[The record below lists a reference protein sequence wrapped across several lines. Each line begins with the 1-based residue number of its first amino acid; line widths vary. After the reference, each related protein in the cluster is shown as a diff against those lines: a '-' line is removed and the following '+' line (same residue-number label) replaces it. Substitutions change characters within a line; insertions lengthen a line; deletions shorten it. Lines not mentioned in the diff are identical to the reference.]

1 MAKED
6 EEKVIKI
13 TEDDDKNG
21 NEEKNNFLKYYEE
34 DEDSNKNLLV
44 IISAIIAALFFALG
58 LFSIINYFSENERGT
73 ERTKKLDFRD
83 DILRLEK
90 NKFGDTIF
98 SKHRNILVLGV
109 DSNGVDADPF
119 ENTRSDTILLF
130 SINPQN
136 KSVNILSIPR
146 DSKVYISEDKGINKI
161 NAAHALGGIKL
172 TKRTIEE
179 TFGIKIHNYVIF
191 NTEGVVKLID
201 AIGGVPVYV
210 EKDMHYRDWTGK
222 LHINLT
228 KGEHVLSG
236 KDAECFLRFRMDAMG
251 DIGRTAR
258 QQWFLRALAERL
270 KSPEVLP
277 KIPEALKIADKYVKT
292 DLSLYQMS
300 QYAAM
305 ATNLDMS
312 KIETATLPGAPN
324 KRGYISYWIL
334 DPEKCKEVINRMIY
348 NKKANID
355 EEKIPVATILYTN
368 DKYDTANSIKEE
380 LEKDGYKV
388 IFSERK
394 SLPHSQI
401 VGHSQIIT
409 SDFVNKIKDKFK
421 DLENYHFVYDPLN
434 MYSGNCDFTII
445 ISQ

>member
-1 MAKED
+1 M
-6 EEKVIKI
+6 
-13 TEDDDKNG
+13 
-21 NEEKNNFLKYYEE
+21 
-34 DEDSNKNLLV
+34 
-44 IISAIIAALFFALG
+44 G
-58 LFSIINYFSENERGT
+58 LFSIINYFSES
-73 ERTKKLDFRD
+73 ERTSEKTKRIDFRD
-83 DILRLEK
+83 DILKLEK
-90 NKFGDTIF
+90 KKFGDNIF

-136 KSVNILSIPR
+136 KSVNIISIPR
-146 DSKVYISEDKGINKI
+146 DSKVYISQDKGINKI

-172 TKRTIEE
+172 TKQTIEE
-179 TFGIKIHNYVIF
+179 TFGIKVHNYVIF

-201 AIGGVPVYV
+201 TIGGVPVYV
-210 EKDMHYRDWTGK
+210 EKDMKYRDWSGK

-228 KGEHVLSG
+228 KGNHVLSG
-236 KDAECFLRFRMDAMG
+236 KESECFLRFRMDAMG

-270 KSPEVLP
+270 KSPDVIS

-300 QYAAM
+300 QYAAF

-312 KIETATLPGAPN
+312 RIETATLPGSPN

-334 DPEKCKEVINRMIY
+334 DPEKCKEVINRMVY
-348 NKKANID
+348 NRKVSTD
-355 EEKIPVATILYTN
+355 DSRLPVATILYSSENYEIGT
-368 DKYDTANSIKEE
+368 KLKEE
-380 LEKDGYKV
+380 MEREGYKV
-388 IFSERK
+388 YLIERK
-394 SLPHSQI
+394 GLPHSQI
-401 VGHSQIIT
+401 VGHSSSIT
-409 SDFVNKIKDKFK
+409 SDFINRLKNKFSHLQD
-421 DLENYHFVYDPLN
+421 YQFVYDPIN

>member
-1 MAKED
+1 MAKE
-6 EEKVIKI
+6 EEKKVIEI
-13 TEDDDKNG
+13 IEEDDRDDD
-21 NEEKNNFLKYYEE
+21 ENNPFLKYADEE
-34 DEDSNKNLLV
+34 DDSNKNLLV

-58 LFSIINYFSENERGT
+58 LFSIVSYFSENARNF
-73 ERTKKLDFRD
+73 ERTKKSAFKD
-83 DILRLEK
+83 DIFRLEK
-90 NKFGDTIF
+90 NKFGDGIF

-130 SINPQN
+130 SINPQS
-136 KSVNILSIPR
+136 KSVNIISIPR
-146 DSKVYISEDKGINKI
+146 DSKVYISQNKGINKI

-172 TKRTIEE
+172 TKQTIEE
-179 TFGIKIHNYVIF
+179 TFGIKVHNYVIF

-236 KDAECFLRFRMDAMG
+236 KEAECFLRFRMDAMG
-251 DIGRTAR
+251 DIGRTSR
-258 QQWFLRALAERL
+258 QQWFLKALAERL
-270 KSPEVLP
+270 KSPDVIS
-277 KIPEALKIADKYVKT
+277 KIPEALQIADKYIKT

-312 KIETATLPGAPN
+312 KIEMATLPGSPN

-348 NKKANID
+348 NKKTNTG
-355 EEKIPVATILYTN
+355 EEKVPSVTILYSN
-368 DKYDTANSIKEE
+368 DKYDTANGIKEA
-380 LEKDGYKV
+380 LEKEGYKV
-388 IFSERK
+388 NFSERK
-394 SLPHSQI
+394 GLPHSQI
-401 VGHSQIIT
+401 IGHSSIIT
-409 SDFVNKIKDKFK
+409 NDFVNKIKSKNEE
-421 DLENYHFVYDPLN
+421 LENYQFVYDPMN
-434 MYSGNCDFTII
+434 MYSNNCDFTII

>member
-1 MAKED
+1 MKKK
-6 EEKVIKI
+6 EEKISEIMEENEELERKNNHFSKYLEE
-13 TEDDDKNG
+13 EDDG
-21 NEEKNNFLKYYEE
+21 
-34 DEDSNKNLLV
+34 NKNLMV

-58 LFSIINYFSENERGT
+58 LFSIINYFSDFERNPASP
-73 ERTKKLDFRD
+73 KKNDFRD

-90 NKFGDTIF
+90 RKFGDNIF
-98 SKHRNILVLGV
+98 SKHRNVLVLGV

-130 SINPQN
+130 SINPKN
-136 KSVNILSIPR
+136 KSVNIISIPR
-146 DSKVYISEDKGINKI
+146 DSKVYISQDKGINKI

-172 TKRTIEE
+172 TKQTIEE
-179 TFGIKIHNYVIF
+179 TFGIKVHNYVVF

-210 EKDMHYRDWTGK
+210 EKDMRYRDWSGK

-228 KGEHVLSG
+228 KGNHVLSG

-251 DIGRTAR
+251 DIGRTSR

-270 KSPEVLP
+270 KSPEVIS

-300 QYAAM
+300 QYAAF
-305 ATNLDMS
+305 ATDLDMS
-312 KIETATLPGAPN
+312 KVEMATLPGSPN

-348 NKKANID
+348 NKKENINT
-355 EEKIPVATILYTN
+355 EKLPTGTVLYTN
-368 DKYDTANSIKEE
+368 ENYEIASKIKEE
-380 LEKDGYKV
+380 LEKEGYK
-388 IFSERK
+388 INITERRM
-394 SLPHSQI
+394 LPHSQI
-401 VGHSQIIT
+401 VGHSTVIT
-409 SDFVNKIKDKFK
+409 NDFVNRLKNQFK
-421 DLENYHFVYDPLN
+421 EIDNYQFVYDPLN
-434 MYSGNCDFTII
+434 MHSSGGDFTII
-445 ISQ
+445 ISH